1 MISMYQKI
9 ALLILLS
16 SPLVISADH
25 HAKKGDKSK
34 KEVKKM
40 EMERKGMWKPED
52 CKKISQTSG
61 AYLYFSG
68 EAFKKRSSL
77 EKDGNQINGYKGGT
91 ATSNDGSTISA
102 KNFYYNK
109 LTNILETFGNVKYF
123 DKTKNIYCYFL
134 DQPARYFTHVLH
146 KL

>member
-25 HAKKGDKSK
+25 HANKGDKSK

-68 EAFKKRSSL
+68 EAFKKRSAF
-77 EKDGNQINGYKGGT
+77 EKDGNKIAADEAFSESRALAELAANF
-91 ATSNDGSTISA
+91 A
-102 KNFYYNK
+102 KNFD
-109 LTNILETFGNVKYF
+109 T
-123 DKTKNIYCYFL
+123 YCK
-134 DQPARYFTHVLH
+134 R
-146 KL
+146 